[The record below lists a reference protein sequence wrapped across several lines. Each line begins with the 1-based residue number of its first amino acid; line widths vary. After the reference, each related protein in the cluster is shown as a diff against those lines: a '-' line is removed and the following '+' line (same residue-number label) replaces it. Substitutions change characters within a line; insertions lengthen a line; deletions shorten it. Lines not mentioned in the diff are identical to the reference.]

1 MPTYRM
7 KRIILWLC
15 IAGFVGTV
23 HAQTNPANIK
33 VDNLS
38 DAQIEQYVKQAALMG
53 YDESQL
59 DGFARA
65 QGVSAI
71 EVQKLKERLA
81 TIKRKKQQPD
91 QLKGRT
97 NSTANNR
104 NNGRQVEGYSN
115 TDSLQR
121 KQLNKRDSVENE
133 EGKLKI
139 FGSDLFKNN
148 AITFEPN
155 LRMATP
161 SSYIIGPDDE
171 ILLDITGD
179 NEASYQ
185 LPVSPDGTIKVEYVG
200 QINVAG
206 LSVAAAKSKIEQR
219 LSGTYP
225 ALRSGRTQVSVN
237 IGNIRTI
244 RVTLTGAV
252 TKPGTYSLPSLAT
265 VFNALY
271 ASGGPNK
278 NGTYRN
284 IQVIRGNR
292 VVSTIDVYDFL
303 ANGIQQGNI
312 RLQDQDIIHIPV
324 YGARVQFEG
333 EVKRPAIF
341 ETVAGESLSDILR
354 YAGDF
359 TENAYSA
366 KIKVLQTT
374 GRERSVQ
381 DIYAD
386 QFANYT
392 PKGGDQYIVEPILE
406 RFSNRVSVLG
416 AVFRPGIFGLEPG
429 MTLKQVLE
437 MADGVREDAFLER
450 GMINRLKADNT
461 AELINFNV
469 RDILAGTAAD
479 IPLKREDKIEI
490 ASIFDLRDEYK
501 FTVQGEVRFPGDF
514 PFASNATLG
523 DVIQK
528 AGGLTEAAKN
538 ARVEIARRIQNLD
551 VTDHRSSKTIL
562 VDIKDGMLTDPN
574 MTLQPY
580 DVISIL
586 GDAGFRTQRQVKIE
600 GEVLYPGFYTIARE
614 DERISDIIKRAGGLT
629 PYAYTEGASLKRTGM
644 SKLKEQ
650 EKKEKE
656 RLKKELEKDRFD
668 EDGNQKDSSL
678 DKDAEK
684 DADKDNDGSKAKS
697 AALAKVSQQG
707 MSASDIEP
715 SDLVGIE
722 LNKILEK
729 PYEKGDLLVLDGDI
743 INVPKELE
751 TVKVVGEVLN
761 PNNVVYVKGKN
772 LKYYINQAGGFT
784 DNALKKRVFVQYA
797 NGAVKGKDGGYPD
810 VKPGAEIV
818 VPKRAPREKL
828 SSQAWIGI
836 GTGIA
841 STLAIIISLFK

>member
-1 MPTYRM
+1 M

-15 IAGFVGTV
+15 IAGYVGTV

-65 QGVSAI
+65 QGVSAV

-81 TIKRKKQQPD
+81 KIKRKKQQPD
-91 QLKGRT
+91 PLQGSSNKAG
-97 NSTANNR
+97 NSR
-104 NNGRQVEGYSN
+104 SNGRQVGGASN
-115 TDSLQR
+115 TDSLQT
-121 KQLNKRDSVENE
+121 KQLNQRDSVDSE

-206 LSVAAAKSKIEQR
+206 LSIAAAKSKIEQR
-219 LSGTYP
+219 LGATYP
-225 ALRSGRTQVSVN
+225 AIRSGRTQVNVT

-244 RVTLTGAV
+244 RVTLTGAA

-271 ASGGPNK
+271 AAGGPNK
-278 NGTYRN
+278 NGTYRK

-341 ETVAGESLSDILR
+341 ETVPGESLSDILR

-366 KIKVLQTT
+366 KVKVLQTT

-392 PKGGDQYIVEPILE
+392 PKSGDQYIVEPILE
-406 RFSNRVSVLG
+406 RFANRISVLG

-450 GMINRLKADNT
+450 GIINRLRSDNT
-461 AELINFNV
+461 SELINFNV
-469 RDILAGTAAD
+469 REVLAGTTPD

-523 DVIQK
+523 DIIQK
-528 AGGLTEAAKN
+528 AGGFTEAAKN

-562 VDIKDGMLTDPN
+562 VDIKDGVLTDP
-574 MTLQPY
+574 TLTLEPY

-600 GEVLYPGFYTIARE
+600 GEVLYPGFYTISRE

-644 SKLKEQ
+644 SKLKAE

-656 RLKKELEKDRFD
+656 RLKKELEKDRLD
-668 EDGNQKDSSL
+668 EEGNQKDSSS
-678 DKDAEK
+678 DQDAEK
-684 DADKDNDGSKAKS
+684 NNDGSKAKS

-751 TVKVVGEVLN
+751 TVKVAGEVLN

-797 NGAVKGKDGGYPD
+797 NGAVKGKDGGYPE

-818 VPKRAPREKL
+818 VPKRAPRERMSAQGWVGL
-828 SSQAWIGI
+828 

-841 STLAIIISLFK
+841 SLAAIIVSLLR

>member
-1 MPTYRM
+1 M

-65 QGVSAI
+65 QGVSAV

-81 TIKRKKQQPD
+81 KIKRKKQQPD
-91 QLKGRT
+91 QLQGSSNKSG
-97 NSTANNR
+97 NSR
-104 NNGRQVEGYSN
+104 SNGRQVGGASN
-115 TDSLQR
+115 TDSLQT
-121 KQLNKRDSVENE
+121 KQLNQRDSVDSE

-161 SSYIIGPDDE
+161 SSYIVGPDDE

-206 LSVAAAKSKIEQR
+206 LSIAAARSKIEQR
-219 LSGTYP
+219 LGATYP
-225 ALRSGRTQVSVN
+225 AIRSGRTQVNVT

-244 RVTLTGAV
+244 RVTLTGAA

-271 ASGGPNK
+271 AAGGPNK
-278 NGTYRN
+278 NGTYRK

-341 ETVAGESLSDILR
+341 ETVPGESLSDILR

-366 KIKVLQTT
+366 KVKVLQTT

-392 PKGGDQYIVEPILE
+392 PKSGDQYIVEPILE
-406 RFSNRVSVLG
+406 RFANRISVLG

-450 GMINRLKADNT
+450 GIINRLRSDNT
-461 AELINFNV
+461 SELINFNV
-469 RDILAGTAAD
+469 REVLAGTTPD

-523 DVIQK
+523 DIIQK
-528 AGGLTEAAKN
+528 AGGFTEAAKN

-551 VTDHRSSKTIL
+551 VTDYRSSKTIL
-562 VDIKDGMLTDPN
+562 VDIKDGVLTDPAL
-574 MTLQPY
+574 TLEPY

-600 GEVLYPGFYTIARE
+600 GEVLYPGFYTISRE

-644 SKLKEQ
+644 SKLKAE

-656 RLKKELEKDRFD
+656 RLKKELEKDRLD
-668 EDGNQKDSSL
+668 EEGNQKDSSS
-678 DKDAEK
+678 DQDAEK
-684 DADKDNDGSKAKS
+684 NNDGSKAKS

-707 MSASDIEP
+707 MSASEIEP

-751 TVKVVGEVLN
+751 TVKVAGEVLN

-797 NGAVKGKDGGYPD
+797 NGAVKGKDGGYPE

-818 VPKRAPREKL
+818 VPKRAPRERMSAQGWVGL
-828 SSQAWIGI
+828 

-841 STLAIIISLFK
+841 SLAAIIVSLLR

>member
-1 MPTYRM
+1 M

-15 IAGFVGTV
+15 IAGFAVTV

-53 YDESQL
+53 YDENQL
-59 DGFARA
+59 DAFGRA
-65 QGVSAI
+65 QGVSAV

-81 TIKRKKQQPD
+81 KIKRKKQQPD
-91 QLKGRT
+91 QFQGSS
-97 NSTANNR
+97 NQSR
-104 NNGRQVEGYSN
+104 NIKSNGRQVDGYSN
-115 TDSLQR
+115 LDSLQI
-121 KQLNKRDSVENE
+121 KQKNMRDSMESE

-206 LSVAAAKSKIEQR
+206 LSIAAAKSKIEQR

-225 ALRSGRTQVSVN
+225 AIRSGRTQVNVT

-244 RVTLTGAV
+244 RVTLTGAA

-271 ASGGPNK
+271 AAGGPNK
-278 NGTYRN
+278 NGTYRK

-292 VVSTIDVYDFL
+292 VISTIDVYDFL

-341 ETVAGESLSDILR
+341 ETVPGESLSDILR

-366 KIKVLQTT
+366 KVKVLQTT

-392 PKGGDQYIVEPILE
+392 PKSGDQYIVEPILD
-406 RFSNRVSVLG
+406 RFANRISVLG

-437 MADGVREDAFLER
+437 IADGVREDAFLER
-450 GMINRLKADNT
+450 GIINRLKADNT
-461 AELINFNV
+461 SELINFNV
-469 RDILAGTAAD
+469 RDVLAGTAAD

-490 ASIFDLRDEYK
+490 SSIFDLRDEYK

-523 DVIQK
+523 DLIQK
-528 AGGLTEAAKN
+528 AGGLTEGAKN
-538 ARVEIARRIQNLD
+538 ARVEIARRIKNLD
-551 VTDHRSSKTIL
+551 VTDHRSSNTIL
-562 VDIKDGMLTDPN
+562 VDIKEGLLTDPN

-580 DVISIL
+580 DVISVL
-586 GDAGFRTQRQVKIE
+586 GDAGFRTQRQVKVE
-600 GEVLYPGFYTIARE
+600 GEVLYPGYYTISRE

-629 PYAYTEGASLKRTGM
+629 TYAYTEGASLKRTGM
-644 SKLKEQ
+644 SKLKAAEKNEQ
-650 EKKEKE
+650 E
-656 RLKKELEKDRFD
+656 RLKKELEKDRLD
-668 EDGNQKDSSL
+668 EEGNQKDTSV
-678 DKDAEK
+678 DQGNER
-684 DADKDNDGSKAKS
+684 NYDGTQAKS

-707 MSASDIEP
+707 TSASDIEP

-751 TVKVVGEVLN
+751 TVKVMGEVLN

-772 LKYYINQAGGFT
+772 LKYYVNQAGGFT

-797 NGAVKGKDGGYPD
+797 NGAVKGKDGGYPE
-810 VKPGAEIV
+810 VKPGAEII

-828 SSQAWIGI
+828 SSQAWVGI

-841 STLAIIISLFK
+841 STLAIIVSLFRK

>member
-1 MPTYRM
+1 M

-65 QGVSAI
+65 QGVSAV

-81 TIKRKKQQPD
+81 KIKRKKQQPD
-91 QLKGRT
+91 QLQGSSNKSG
-97 NSTANNR
+97 NSR
-104 NNGRQVEGYSN
+104 SNGRQVGGASN
-115 TDSLQR
+115 TDSLR
-121 KQLNKRDSVENE
+121 TKQLNQRDSVDSE

-161 SSYIIGPDDE
+161 SSYIVGPDDE

-206 LSVAAAKSKIEQR
+206 LSIAAAKSKIEQR
-219 LSGTYP
+219 LGATYP
-225 ALRSGRTQVSVN
+225 AIRSGRTQVNVT

-244 RVTLTGAV
+244 RVTLTGAA

-271 ASGGPNK
+271 AAGGPNK
-278 NGTYRN
+278 NGTYRK

-341 ETVAGESLSDILR
+341 ETVPGESLSDILR

-366 KIKVLQTT
+366 KVKVLQTT

-392 PKGGDQYIVEPILE
+392 PKSGDQYIVEPILE
-406 RFSNRVSVLG
+406 RFANRISVLG

-450 GMINRLKADNT
+450 GIINRLRSDNT
-461 AELINFNV
+461 SELINFNV
-469 RDILAGTAAD
+469 REVLAGTTPD

-523 DVIQK
+523 DIIQK
-528 AGGLTEAAKN
+528 AGGFTEAAKN

-551 VTDHRSSKTIL
+551 VTDYRSSKTIL
-562 VDIKDGMLTDPN
+562 VDIKDGVLTDPAL
-574 MTLQPY
+574 TLEPY

-600 GEVLYPGFYTIARE
+600 GEVLYPGFYTISRE

-644 SKLKEQ
+644 SKLKAE

-656 RLKKELEKDRFD
+656 RLKKELEKDRLD
-668 EDGNQKDSSL
+668 EEGNQKDSSS
-678 DKDAEK
+678 DQDAEK
-684 DADKDNDGSKAKS
+684 NNDGSKAKS

-707 MSASDIEP
+707 MSASEIEP

-751 TVKVVGEVLN
+751 TVKVAGEVLN

-797 NGAVKGKDGGYPD
+797 NGAVKGKDGGYPE

-818 VPKRAPREKL
+818 VPKRAPRERMSAQGWVGL
-828 SSQAWIGI
+828 

-841 STLAIIISLFK
+841 SLAAIIVSLLR

>member
-1 MPTYRM
+1 M

-15 IAGFVGTV
+15 IAGFVSTV

-38 DAQIEQYVKQAALMG
+38 DAQIEQYIKQAALMG

-65 QGVSAI
+65 QGVSAV

-81 TIKRKKQQPD
+81 NIKRKKQQPNPS
-91 QLKGRT
+91 QGSS
-97 NSTANNR
+97 NQSR
-104 NNGRQVEGYSN
+104 NTRSNGRQVDGYSN
-115 TDSLQR
+115 ADSLQN
-121 KQLNKRDSVENE
+121 KQTNRRDSTDNE

-206 LSVAAAKSKIEQR
+206 LSIAAAKSKIEQR

-225 ALRSGRTQVSVN
+225 AIRSGRTQVSVN

-244 RVTLTGAV
+244 RVTLTGAA

-271 ASGGPNK
+271 AAGGPNK
-278 NGTYRN
+278 NGTYRK

-292 VVSTIDVYDFL
+292 VISTIDVYDFL

-341 ETVAGESLSDILR
+341 ETVPGESLSDILR

-366 KIKVLQTT
+366 KVKVLQTT

-392 PKGGDQYIVEPILE
+392 PKSGDQYIVEPILD
-406 RFSNRVSVLG
+406 RFANRISVLG

-429 MTLKQVLE
+429 MTLRQVLE

-450 GMINRLKADNT
+450 GIINRLKADNT
-461 AELINFNV
+461 SELINFNV
-469 RDILAGTAAD
+469 RDVLAGTAAD

-490 ASIFDLRDEYK
+490 SSIFDLRDEYK

-523 DVIQK
+523 DLIQK
-528 AGGLTEAAKN
+528 AGGLTEGAKN
-538 ARVEIARRIQNLD
+538 ARVEIARRIKNLD

-562 VDIKDGMLTDPN
+562 VDIKEGVLTDPN

-600 GEVLYPGFYTIARE
+600 GEVLYPGFYTISRE
-614 DERISDIIKRAGGLT
+614 DERISDIIQRAGGLT

-644 SKLKEQ
+644 SKLQAAEKKEQ
-650 EKKEKE
+650 E
-656 RLKKELEKDRFD
+656 RLKRELEKDRLD
-668 EDGNQKDSSL
+668 EEGNQKDTSL
-678 DKDAEK
+678 DQDTER
-684 DADKDNDGSKAKS
+684 NYDGTKAKS

-707 MSASDIEP
+707 TSESDIEP

-772 LKYYINQAGGFT
+772 LKYYVNQAGGFT

-797 NGAVKGKDGGYPD
+797 NGAVKGKAGGYPE

-818 VPKRAPREKL
+818 VPKRAPRERL

>member
-1 MPTYRM
+1 M

-15 IAGFVGTV
+15 LAGFVGTV
-23 HAQTNPANIK
+23 GAQTNPANIK

-65 QGVSAI
+65 QGVSAV

-81 TIKRKKQQPD
+81 KIKRKKQEPN
-91 QLKGRT
+91 QLQGSSNKSR
-97 NSTANNR
+97 NSR
-104 NNGRQVEGYSN
+104 LNGRQVDGYSN
-115 TDSLQR
+115 ADSLQN
-121 KQLNKRDSVENE
+121 KQRDTRDSIDNE

-139 FGSDLFKNN
+139 FGSDLFRNN

-206 LSVAAAKSKIEQR
+206 LSIAAAKSKIEQR

-278 NGTYRN
+278 NGTYRK

-406 RFSNRVSVLG
+406 RFANRISVLG

-450 GMINRLKADNT
+450 GIINRLKADNT
-461 AELINFNV
+461 SELISFNV

-479 IPLKREDKIEI
+479 IPLRREDKIEI
-490 ASIFDLRDEYK
+490 SSIFDLRDEYK

-523 DVIQK
+523 DIIQK
-528 AGGLTEAAKN
+528 AGGLTEGAKN
-538 ARVEIARRIQNLD
+538 ARVEIARRIKNLD
-551 VTDHRSSKTIL
+551 VTDHRSSQTVL
-562 VDIKDGMLTDPN
+562 VDIKDGVLMDPN
-574 MTLQPY
+574 MILQPY

-600 GEVLYPGFYTIARE
+600 GEVLYPGYYTISRE

-629 PYAYTEGASLKRTGM
+629 TYAYTEGASLKRTGM
-644 SKLKEQ
+644 SKLKAE

-656 RLKKELEKDRFD
+656 RLKRELEKD
-668 EDGNQKDSSL
+668 SL
-678 DKDAEK
+678 DIEEK
-684 DADKDNDGSKAKS
+684 DGKTAKYKDTEEENVDNSKAKS

-707 MSASDIEP
+707 TSASDIEP

-772 LKYYINQAGGFT
+772 LKYYVNQAGGFT

-797 NGAVKGKDGGYPD
+797 NGAVKGKDGGYPE

>member
-1 MPTYRM
+1 
-7 KRIILWLC
+7 
-15 IAGFVGTV
+15 
-23 HAQTNPANIK
+23 
-33 VDNLS
+33 
-38 DAQIEQYVKQAALMG
+38 
-53 YDESQL
+53 
-59 DGFARA
+59 
-65 QGVSAI
+65 
-71 EVQKLKERLA
+71 
-81 TIKRKKQQPD
+81 
-91 QLKGRT
+91 
-97 NSTANNR
+97 
-104 NNGRQVEGYSN
+104 
-115 TDSLQR
+115 
-121 KQLNKRDSVENE
+121 
-133 EGKLKI
+133 
-139 FGSDLFKNN
+139 
-148 AITFEPN
+148 
-155 LRMATP
+155 MATP

-179 NEASYQ
+179 NEASYK

-206 LSVAAAKSKIEQR
+206 LSIAAAKSKIEQR

-225 ALRSGRTQVSVN
+225 AIRSGRTQVSVN

-244 RVTLTGAV
+244 RVTLTGAA

-271 ASGGPNK
+271 AAGGPNK
-278 NGTYRN
+278 NGTYRK

-292 VVSTIDVYDFL
+292 VISTIDVYDFL

-333 EVKRPAIF
+333 DVKRPAIF
-341 ETVAGESLSDILR
+341 ETVPGESLSDILR

-366 KIKVLQTT
+366 KVKVLQTT

-392 PKGGDQYIVEPILE
+392 PKSGDQYIVEPILD
-406 RFSNRVSVLG
+406 RFANRISVLG

-450 GMINRLKADNT
+450 GIINRLKADNT
-461 AELINFNV
+461 SELINFNV
-469 RDILAGTAAD
+469 RDVLAGTAAD

-490 ASIFDLRDEYK
+490 SSIFDLRDEYK

-523 DVIQK
+523 DLIQK
-528 AGGLTEAAKN
+528 AGGLTDAAKN
-538 ARVEIARRIQNLD
+538 ARVEIARRIKNLD
-551 VTDHRSSKTIL
+551 VTDHRSSNTIL
-562 VDIKDGMLTDPN
+562 VDIKEGVLADPN

-600 GEVLYPGFYTIARE
+600 GEVLYPGFYTISRE
-614 DERISDIIKRAGGLT
+614 DERISDIIQRAGGLT

-644 SKLKEQ
+644 SKLKAE
-650 EKKEKE
+650 EKKEQE
-656 RLKKELEKDRFD
+656 RLKKELEKDRLD
-668 EDGNQKDSSL
+668 EEGNQKDTSL
-678 DKDAEK
+678 DQGVGRDY
-684 DADKDNDGSKAKS
+684 DGTQAKS
-697 AALAKVSQQG
+697 SALAKVSQQG
-707 MSASDIEP
+707 TSASDIEP

-761 PNNVVYVKGKN
+761 PNNVVYVKGKS
-772 LKYYINQAGGFT
+772 LKYYVNQAGGFT

-797 NGAVKGKDGGYPD
+797 NGAVKGKDGGYPE
-810 VKPGAEIV
+810 VKPGAEII
-818 VPKRAPREKL
+818 VPKRAPRERMSAQGWVGL
-828 SSQAWIGI
+828 

-841 STLAIIISLFK
+841 SLAAIIVSLLR

>member
-15 IAGFVGTV
+15 IAGFVSTV
-23 HAQTNPANIK
+23 QAQTNPANIK

-38 DAQIEQYVKQAALMG
+38 DAQIEQYMKQAALMG

-65 QGVSAI
+65 QGVSAV

-81 TIKRKKQQPD
+81 KIKRKKQQPE
-91 QLKGRT
+91 QSKERVINPG
-97 NSTANNR
+97 NNR
-104 NNGRQVEGYSN
+104 NNGRQVDGYSN

-121 KQLNKRDSVENE
+121 KQLNKRDSIENE
-133 EGKLKI
+133 DGKLKI
-139 FGSDLFKNN
+139 FGSDLFRNN

-179 NEASYQ
+179 NEASYK

-206 LSVAAAKSKIEQR
+206 LSIAAAKSKIEQR

-278 NGTYRN
+278 NGTYRK

-406 RFSNRVSVLG
+406 RFANRVSVLG

-450 GMINRLKADNT
+450 GMINRLKPDNT
-461 AELINFNV
+461 SELINFNV

-490 ASIFDLRDEYK
+490 SSIFDLRDEYK

-523 DVIQK
+523 DIIQK
-528 AGGLTEAAKN
+528 AGGFTEAAKN

-562 VDIKDGMLTDPN
+562 VDIKDGVLTDPN

-656 RLKKELEKDRFD
+656 RLKKELEKDNAD
-668 EDGNQKDSSL
+668 ENGNAKDSSL
-678 DKDAEK
+678 DKDSEQN
-684 DADKDNDGSKAKS
+684 NDGSKAKS
-697 AALAKVSQQG
+697 SALAKVSQQG

-761 PNNVVYVKGKN
+761 PNNVVYVKGKS
-772 LKYYINQAGGFT
+772 LKYYVNQAGGFT

-797 NGAVKGKDGGYPD
+797 NGAVKGKDGGYPE

-818 VPKRAPREKL
+818 VPKRAPRERMSAQGWVGL
-828 SSQAWIGI
+828 

-841 STLAIIISLFK
+841 SLAAIIVSLLR

>member
-65 QGVSAI
+65 QGVSAV

-81 TIKRKKQQPD
+81 TIKRKKQQPE
-91 QLKGRT
+91 QSKGRGS
-97 NSTANNR
+97 NAVNNR

-115 TDSLQR
+115 VDSLQH
-121 KQLNKRDSVENE
+121 KQLNKRDSIENE

-139 FGSDLFKNN
+139 FGSDLFRNN

-171 ILLDITGD
+171 ILIDITGD
-179 NEASYQ
+179 NEASYR

-206 LSVAAAKSKIEQR
+206 LSIAAAKSKIEQR

-278 NGTYRN
+278 NGTYRK

-366 KIKVLQTT
+366 KVKVLQTT

-406 RFSNRVSVLG
+406 RFANRVSVLG

-461 AELINFNV
+461 SELINFNV
-469 RDILAGTAAD
+469 RDVLAGTTAD

-523 DVIQK
+523 DIIQK

-644 SKLKEQ
+644 SKLKAE

-656 RLKKELEKDRFD
+656 RLKKELVKDNFD
-668 EDGNQKDSSL
+668 ENGNSKDTSL
-678 DKDAEK
+678 DKE
-684 DADKDNDGSKAKS
+684 ADKDNGSKAKS
-697 AALAKVSQQG
+697 AALAKVSQTG

-761 PNNVVYVKGKN
+761 PNNVVYIKGKS
-772 LKYYINQAGGFT
+772 LKYYVNQAGGFT

-797 NGAVKGKDGGYPD
+797 NGAVRGKDGGYPE
-810 VKPGAEIV
+810 VKPGAEII

-836 GTGIA
+836 GTGVA

>member
-1 MPTYRM
+1 M

-15 IAGFVGTV
+15 IAGFVGTL

-65 QGVSAI
+65 QGVSAV

-81 TIKRKKQQPD
+81 NIKRKKQQPNPS
-91 QLKGRT
+91 QGSSSQSRNT
-97 NSTANNR
+97 RST
-104 NNGRQVEGYSN
+104 GRQVDGYSN
-115 TDSLQR
+115 ADSLQN
-121 KQLNKRDSVENE
+121 KQTNRRDSMENE

-185 LPVSPDGTIKVEYVG
+185 LPVTPDGTIKVEYVG

-206 LSVAAAKSKIEQR
+206 LSIAAAKNKIEQR

-225 ALRSGRTQVSVN
+225 AIRSGRTQVSVN

-244 RVTLTGAV
+244 RVTLTGAA

-271 ASGGPNK
+271 AAGGPNK
-278 NGTYRN
+278 NGTYRK

-292 VVSTIDVYDFL
+292 VISTIDVYDFL

-324 YGARVQFEG
+324 YDARVQFEG

-341 ETVAGESLSDILR
+341 ETVPGESLSDILR

-366 KIKVLQTT
+366 KVKVLQTT

-392 PKGGDQYIVEPILE
+392 PKSGDQYIVEPILD
-406 RFSNRVSVLG
+406 RFANRISVLG

-450 GMINRLKADNT
+450 GIINRLKADNT
-461 AELINFNV
+461 SELINFNV
-469 RDILAGTAAD
+469 RDVLAGTAAD

-490 ASIFDLRDEYK
+490 SSIFDLRDEYK

-523 DVIQK
+523 DLIQK
-528 AGGLTEAAKN
+528 AGGLTEGAKN
-538 ARVEIARRIQNLD
+538 ARIEIARRIKNLD
-551 VTDHRSSKTIL
+551 VTDHRSSQTVL
-562 VDIKDGMLTDPN
+562 VDIKDGVLTDPN

-580 DVISIL
+580 DVISVL

-600 GEVLYPGFYTIARE
+600 GEVLYPGYYTIMRE

-629 PYAYTEGASLKRTGM
+629 TYAYTEGASLKRTGM
-644 SKLKEQ
+644 SKLNAA

-656 RLKKELEKDRFD
+656 RLKKELERD
-668 EDGNQKDSSL
+668 SL
-678 DKDAEK
+678 DAEE
-684 DADKDNDGSKAKS
+684 NDGKTKKYTAVEEENGDNSKAKS
-697 AALAKVSQQG
+697 SALAKVSQQ
-707 MSASDIEP
+707 STSDSDIEP

-761 PNNVVYVKGKN
+761 PNNVVYVKGKS
-772 LKYYINQAGGFT
+772 LKYYVNQAGGFT

-797 NGAVKGKDGGYPD
+797 NGAVKGKDGGYPE
-810 VKPGAEIV
+810 VKPGAEII
-818 VPKRAPREKL
+818 VPKRAPRERL

>member
-1 MPTYRM
+1 M

-15 IAGFVGTV
+15 LAGFVGTV
-23 HAQTNPANIK
+23 GAQTNPANIK

-65 QGVSAI
+65 QGVSAV

-81 TIKRKKQQPD
+81 KIKRKKQEPN
-91 QLKGRT
+91 QLQGSSNKSR
-97 NSTANNR
+97 NSR
-104 NNGRQVEGYSN
+104 LNGRQVDGYSN
-115 TDSLQR
+115 ADSLQN
-121 KQLNKRDSVENE
+121 KQRDTRDSIDNE

-139 FGSDLFKNN
+139 FGSDLFRNN

-206 LSVAAAKSKIEQR
+206 LSIAAAKSKIEQR

-278 NGTYRN
+278 NGTYRK

-406 RFSNRVSVLG
+406 RFANRISVLG

-450 GMINRLKADNT
+450 GIINRLKADNT
-461 AELINFNV
+461 SELISFNV
-469 RDILAGTAAD
+469 RDILASTAAD
-479 IPLKREDKIEI
+479 IPLRREDKIEI
-490 ASIFDLRDEYK
+490 SSIFDLRDEYK

-523 DVIQK
+523 DIIQK
-528 AGGLTEAAKN
+528 AGGLTEGAKN
-538 ARVEIARRIQNLD
+538 ARVEIARRIKNLD
-551 VTDHRSSKTIL
+551 VTDHRSSQTVL
-562 VDIKDGMLTDPN
+562 VDIKDGVLMDPN
-574 MTLQPY
+574 MILQPY

-600 GEVLYPGFYTIARE
+600 GEVLYPGYYTISRE

-629 PYAYTEGASLKRTGM
+629 TYAYTEGASLKRTGM
-644 SKLKEQ
+644 SKLKAE

-656 RLKKELEKDRFD
+656 RLKRELEKD
-668 EDGNQKDSSL
+668 SL
-678 DKDAEK
+678 DIEEKDGKTAKYKDAEEENV
-684 DADKDNDGSKAKS
+684 DNSKAKS

-707 MSASDIEP
+707 TSASDIEP

-772 LKYYINQAGGFT
+772 LKYYVNQAGGFT

-797 NGAVKGKDGGYPD
+797 NGAVKGKDGGYPE

>member
-1 MPTYRM
+1 
-7 KRIILWLC
+7 
-15 IAGFVGTV
+15 
-23 HAQTNPANIK
+23 
-33 VDNLS
+33 
-38 DAQIEQYVKQAALMG
+38 
-53 YDESQL
+53 
-59 DGFARA
+59 
-65 QGVSAI
+65 
-71 EVQKLKERLA
+71 
-81 TIKRKKQQPD
+81 
-91 QLKGRT
+91 
-97 NSTANNR
+97 
-104 NNGRQVEGYSN
+104 
-115 TDSLQR
+115 
-121 KQLNKRDSVENE
+121 
-133 EGKLKI
+133 
-139 FGSDLFKNN
+139 
-148 AITFEPN
+148 
-155 LRMATP
+155 
-161 SSYIIGPDDE
+161 
-171 ILLDITGD
+171 
-179 NEASYQ
+179 
-185 LPVSPDGTIKVEYVG
+185 VEYVG
-200 QINVAG
+200 QINIAG
-206 LSVAAAKSKIEQR
+206 LSIAAAKSKIEQR
-219 LSGTYP
+219 LGGTYP
-225 ALRSGRTQVSVN
+225 ALRSGRTQVSVT

-278 NGTYRN
+278 NGTFRK

-341 ETVAGESLSDILR
+341 ETVSGESLSDILR

-386 QFANYT
+386 QFANYM
-392 PKGGDQYIVEPILE
+392 PKSGDQYIVEPILE
-406 RFSNRVSVLG
+406 RFANRISVLG

-429 MTLKQVLE
+429 MTLKQVLD

-450 GMINRLKADNT
+450 GIINRLKADNT
-461 AELINFNV
+461 SELINFNV

-523 DVIQK
+523 DIIQR

-562 VDIKDGMLTDPN
+562 VDIKDGVLNDPN
-574 MTLQPY
+574 MTLEPY

-600 GEVLYPGFYTIARE
+600 GEVLYPGFYTISRE

-629 PYAYTEGASLKRTGM
+629 PYAYTDGASLKRTGM
-644 SKLKEQ
+644 SKLKAE
-650 EKKEKE
+650 EKKEKD
-656 RLKKELEKDRFD
+656 RLKRELEKD
-668 EDGNQKDSSL
+668 SL
-678 DKDAEK
+678 EVEEK
-684 DADKDNDGSKAKS
+684 DGKTVKYKDVEDEKGDNSKAKS
-697 AALAKVSQQG
+697 SALAKVSQQG
-707 MSASDIEP
+707 ASASDIEP

-772 LKYYINQAGGFT
+772 LKYYVNQAGGFT

-818 VPKRAPREKL
+818 VPKRAPRERMTAQGWVGL
-828 SSQAWIGI
+828 
-836 GTGIA
+836 GTGVA
-841 STLAIIISLFK
+841 SLAAIIVSLLRK

>member
-1 MPTYRM
+1 M

-65 QGVSAI
+65 QGVSAV

-81 TIKRKKQQPD
+81 NIKRKKQQPNPS
-91 QLKGRT
+91 QGSSGQSRNT
-97 NSTANNR
+97 RST
-104 NNGRQVEGYSN
+104 GRQVDGYSN
-115 TDSLQR
+115 ADSLQN
-121 KQLNKRDSVENE
+121 KQTNRRDSMENE

-206 LSVAAAKSKIEQR
+206 LSIAAAKSKIEQR

-225 ALRSGRTQVSVN
+225 AIRSGRTQVSVN

-244 RVTLTGAV
+244 RVTLTGAA

-271 ASGGPNK
+271 AAGGPNK
-278 NGTYRN
+278 NGTYRK

-292 VVSTIDVYDFL
+292 VISTIDVYDFL

-341 ETVAGESLSDILR
+341 ETVPGESLSDILR

-366 KIKVLQTT
+366 KVKVLQTT

-392 PKGGDQYIVEPILE
+392 PKSGDQYIVEPILD
-406 RFSNRVSVLG
+406 RFANRISVLG

-450 GMINRLKADNT
+450 GIINRLKADNT
-461 AELINFNV
+461 SELINFNV
-469 RDILAGTAAD
+469 RDVLAGTAAD

-490 ASIFDLRDEYK
+490 SSIFDLRDEYK

-523 DVIQK
+523 DLIQK
-528 AGGLTEAAKN
+528 AGGLTEGAKN
-538 ARVEIARRIQNLD
+538 ARIEIARRIKNLD
-551 VTDHRSSKTIL
+551 VTDHRSSQTVL
-562 VDIKDGMLTDPN
+562 VDIKDGVLTDPN

-580 DVISIL
+580 DVISVL

-600 GEVLYPGFYTIARE
+600 GEVLYPGYYTIMRE

-629 PYAYTEGASLKRTGM
+629 TYAYTEGASLKRTGM
-644 SKLKEQ
+644 SKLNAA

-656 RLKKELEKDRFD
+656 RLKKELERD
-668 EDGNQKDSSL
+668 SL
-678 DKDAEK
+678 DAEE
-684 DADKDNDGSKAKS
+684 NDGKTKKYTAVEEENGDNSKAKS
-697 AALAKVSQQG
+697 SALAKVSQQ
-707 MSASDIEP
+707 STSDSDIEP

-761 PNNVVYVKGKN
+761 PNNVVYVKGKS
-772 LKYYINQAGGFT
+772 LKYYVNQAGGFT

-797 NGAVKGKDGGYPD
+797 NGAVKGKSGGYPE

-818 VPKRAPREKL
+818 VPKRAPRERL

>member
-1 MPTYRM
+1 M
-7 KRIILWLC
+7 
-15 IAGFVGTV
+15 GTV
-23 HAQTNPANIK
+23 HAQTNSANIK

-65 QGVSAI
+65 QGVSAV

-81 TIKRKKQQPD
+81 NIKRKKQQPNPS
-91 QLKGRT
+91 QV
-97 NSTANNR
+97 SSSQSR
-104 NNGRQVEGYSN
+104 NTRSNGRQVDGYSN
-115 TDSLQR
+115 ADSLQN
-121 KQLNKRDSVENE
+121 KQTNRRDSMENE

-206 LSVAAAKSKIEQR
+206 LSIAAAKSKIEQR

-225 ALRSGRTQVSVN
+225 AIRSGRTQVNVT

-244 RVTLTGAV
+244 RVTLTGAA

-271 ASGGPNK
+271 AAGGPNK
-278 NGTYRN
+278 NGTYRK

-292 VVSTIDVYDFL
+292 VISTIDVYDFL

-341 ETVAGESLSDILR
+341 ETVPGESLSDILR

-366 KIKVLQTT
+366 KVKVLQTT

-392 PKGGDQYIVEPILE
+392 PKSGDQYIVEPILD
-406 RFSNRVSVLG
+406 RFANRISVLG
-416 AVFRPGIFGLEPG
+416 AVFRPGIFGLAPG

-450 GMINRLKADNT
+450 GIINRLKADNT
-461 AELINFNV
+461 SELINFNV
-469 RDILAGTAAD
+469 RDVLAGTAAD

-490 ASIFDLRDEYK
+490 SSIFDLRDEYK

-523 DVIQK
+523 DLIQK
-528 AGGLTEAAKN
+528 AGGLTEGAKN
-538 ARVEIARRIQNLD
+538 ARIEIARRIKNLD
-551 VTDHRSSKTIL
+551 VTDHRSSQTVL
-562 VDIKDGMLTDPN
+562 VDIKEGVLTDPN

-580 DVISIL
+580 DVISVL

-600 GEVLYPGFYTIARE
+600 GEVLYPGYYTIMRE

-629 PYAYTEGASLKRTGM
+629 TYAYTEGASLKRTGM
-644 SKLKEQ
+644 SKLKAA
-650 EKKEKE
+650 EKKEQE
-656 RLKKELEKDRFD
+656 RLKKELEKDRLD
-668 EDGNQKDSSL
+668 EEGNPKDTSL
-678 DKDAEK
+678 DQDTER
-684 DADKDNDGSKAKS
+684 NYDGTKAKS
-697 AALAKVSQQG
+697 ATLAKVSQQG
-707 MSASDIEP
+707 TSDSDIEP

-761 PNNVVYVKGKN
+761 PNNVVYVKGKS

-797 NGAVKGKDGGYPD
+797 NGAVKGKDGGYPE

-818 VPKRAPREKL
+818 VPKRAPRERL

-841 STLAIIISLFK
+841 STLAIIISLFKN

>member
-1 MPTYRM
+1 M

-65 QGVSAI
+65 QGVSAV

-81 TIKRKKQQPD
+81 DIKRKKQQPNTS
-91 QLKGRT
+91 QG
-97 NSTANNR
+97 SSSQSR
-104 NNGRQVEGYSN
+104 NTRSNGRQVDGYSN
-115 TDSLQR
+115 VDSLQNNQTNR
-121 KQLNKRDSVENE
+121 RDSTDNE

-179 NEASYQ
+179 NEASYK

-206 LSVAAAKSKIEQR
+206 LSIAAAKSKIEQR

-225 ALRSGRTQVSVN
+225 AIRSGRTQVSVN

-244 RVTLTGAV
+244 RVTLTGAA

-271 ASGGPNK
+271 AAGGPNK
-278 NGTYRN
+278 NGTYRK

-292 VVSTIDVYDFL
+292 VISTIDVYDFL

-341 ETVAGESLSDILR
+341 ETVPGESLSDILR

-366 KIKVLQTT
+366 KVKVLQTT

-392 PKGGDQYIVEPILE
+392 PKSGDQYIVEPILD
-406 RFSNRVSVLG
+406 RFANRISVLG

-450 GMINRLKADNT
+450 GIINRLKADNT
-461 AELINFNV
+461 SELINFNV
-469 RDILAGTAAD
+469 RDVLAGTAAD

-490 ASIFDLRDEYK
+490 SSIFDLRDEYK

-523 DVIQK
+523 DLIQK
-528 AGGLTEAAKN
+528 AGGLTEGAKN
-538 ARVEIARRIQNLD
+538 ARVEIARRIKNLD
-551 VTDHRSSKTIL
+551 VTDHRSSNTIL
-562 VDIKDGMLTDPN
+562 VDIKEGVLTDPN

-580 DVISIL
+580 DVISVL

-600 GEVLYPGFYTIARE
+600 GEVLYPGYYTISRE

-629 PYAYTEGASLKRTGM
+629 TYAYTEGASLKRTGI
-644 SKLKEQ
+644 SKLQ
-650 EKKEKE
+650 AAEKKEQE
-656 RLKKELEKDRFD
+656 RLKKELEKDRLG
-668 EDGNQKDSSL
+668 EESNQKDTSL
-678 DKDAEK
+678 DQGVGR
-684 DADKDNDGSKAKS
+684 NYDGTQAKS
-697 AALAKVSQQG
+697 SALAKVSQQG
-707 MSASDIEP
+707 TSASDIET

-743 INVPKELE
+743 ISVPKELE

-772 LKYYINQAGGFT
+772 LKYYVNQAGGFT

-797 NGAVKGKDGGYPD
+797 NGAVKGKDGGYPE
-810 VKPGAEIV
+810 VKPGAEII
-818 VPKRAPREKL
+818 VPKRAPRERMSAQGWVGL
-828 SSQAWIGI
+828 

-841 STLAIIISLFK
+841 SLAAIIVSLLR

>member
-1 MPTYRM
+1 M

-23 HAQTNPANIK
+23 QAQTNPANIK

-38 DAQIEQYVKQAALMG
+38 DTQIEQYVKQAALMG

-65 QGVSAI
+65 QGVSAV

-81 TIKRKKQQPD
+81 AIKRKKQQPE
-91 QLKGRT
+91 QLKGRVNNT
-97 NSTANNR
+97 TNNR

-115 TDSLQR
+115 TDSLRRQ
-121 KQLNKRDSVENE
+121 QLNKLDSVENE

-139 FGSDLFKNN
+139 FGSELFKNN

-206 LSVAAAKSKIEQR
+206 LSIAAAKSKIEQR

-278 NGTYRN
+278 NGTYRK

-341 ETVAGESLSDILR
+341 ETVPGESLSDILR

-366 KIKVLQTT
+366 KVKVLQTT

-386 QFANYT
+386 QFANYI
-392 PKGGDQYIVEPILE
+392 PKGGDQYIVDPILE
-406 RFSNRVSVLG
+406 RFANRISVLG

-461 AELINFNV
+461 SELINFNV
-469 RDILAGTAAD
+469 REILNGTAED

-514 PFASNATLG
+514 PFASNATLE
-523 DVIQK
+523 DLIQK

-562 VDIKDGMLTDPN
+562 VDIKDGVLTDPN
-574 MTLQPY
+574 ITLQPY

-644 SKLKEQ
+644 SKLKAE

-656 RLKKELEKDRFD
+656 RLKKELEKDSLD
-668 EDGNQKDSSL
+668 EEGNQKDSSQ
-678 DKDAEK
+678 DKYADK
-684 DADKDNDGSKAKS
+684 DADKNNDGSRAKT

-707 MSASDIEP
+707 MSASEIEP

-761 PNNVVYVKGKN
+761 PNNVVYVKGKS
-772 LKYYINQAGGFT
+772 LKYYVNQAGGFT

-797 NGAVKGKDGGYPD
+797 NGAVKGKDGGYPE

>member
-1 MPTYRM
+1 M

-65 QGVSAI
+65 QGVSAV

-81 TIKRKKQQPD
+81 NIKRKKQQPNPS
-91 QLKGRT
+91 QV
-97 NSTANNR
+97 SSSQSR
-104 NNGRQVEGYSN
+104 NTRSNGRQVDGYSN
-115 TDSLQR
+115 ADSLQN
-121 KQLNKRDSVENE
+121 KQTNRRDSMENE

-206 LSVAAAKSKIEQR
+206 LSIAAAKSKIEQR

-225 ALRSGRTQVSVN
+225 AIRSGRTQVNVT

-244 RVTLTGAV
+244 RVTLTGAA

-271 ASGGPNK
+271 AAGGPNK
-278 NGTYRN
+278 NGTYRK

-292 VVSTIDVYDFL
+292 VISTIDVYDFL

-341 ETVAGESLSDILR
+341 ETVPGESLSDILR

-359 TENAYSA
+359 TESAYSA
-366 KIKVLQTT
+366 KVKVLQTT

-392 PKGGDQYIVEPILE
+392 PKSGDQYIVEPILD
-406 RFSNRVSVLG
+406 RFANRISVLG
-416 AVFRPGIFGLEPG
+416 AVFRPGIFGLAPG

-450 GMINRLKADNT
+450 GIINRLKADNT
-461 AELINFNV
+461 SELINFNV
-469 RDILAGTAAD
+469 RDVLAGTAAD

-490 ASIFDLRDEYK
+490 SSIFDLRDEYK

-523 DVIQK
+523 DLIQK

-538 ARVEIARRIQNLD
+538 ARVEIARRIKNLD
-551 VTDHRSSKTIL
+551 VTDHRSSQTVL
-562 VDIKDGMLTDPN
+562 VDIKDGVLTDPN

-580 DVISIL
+580 DVISVL

-600 GEVLYPGFYTIARE
+600 GEVLYPGYYTIMRE

-629 PYAYTEGASLKRTGM
+629 TYAYTEGASLKRTGM
-644 SKLKEQ
+644 SKLKAA
-650 EKKEKE
+650 EKKEQE
-656 RLKKELEKDRFD
+656 RLKKELEKDRLD
-668 EDGNQKDSSL
+668 EEGNPKDTSL
-678 DKDAEK
+678 DQDTER
-684 DADKDNDGSKAKS
+684 NYDGTKAKS

-707 MSASDIEP
+707 TSDSDIEP

-761 PNNVVYVKGKN
+761 PNNVVYVKGKS
-772 LKYYINQAGGFT
+772 LKYYVNQAGGFT

-797 NGAVKGKDGGYPD
+797 NGAVKGKDGGYPE

-818 VPKRAPREKL
+818 VPKRAPRERL

>member
-1 MPTYRM
+1 M
-7 KRIILWLC
+7 
-15 IAGFVGTV
+15 GTV

-65 QGVSAI
+65 QGVSAV

-81 TIKRKKQQPD
+81 NIKRKKQQPNPS
-91 QLKGRT
+91 QG
-97 NSTANNR
+97 SSSQSR
-104 NNGRQVEGYSN
+104 NTRSSGRQVDGYSN
-115 TDSLQR
+115 ADSLQN
-121 KQLNKRDSVENE
+121 KQTNRRDSTDNE

-139 FGSDLFKNN
+139 FGSDLFRNN

-206 LSVAAAKSKIEQR
+206 LSIAAAKSKIEQR

-225 ALRSGRTQVSVN
+225 AIRSGRTQVSVN

-244 RVTLTGAV
+244 RVTLTGAA

-271 ASGGPNK
+271 AAGGPNK
-278 NGTYRN
+278 NGTYRK

-341 ETVAGESLSDILR
+341 ETVPGESLSDILR

-366 KIKVLQTT
+366 KVKVLQTT

-392 PKGGDQYIVEPILE
+392 PKSGDQYIVEPILD
-406 RFSNRVSVLG
+406 RFANRISVLG

-429 MTLKQVLE
+429 MTLKQLLE

-450 GMINRLKADNT
+450 GIINRLKADNT
-461 AELINFNV
+461 SELINFNV
-469 RDILAGTAAD
+469 RDVLAGTAAD

-490 ASIFDLRDEYK
+490 SSIFDLRDEYK

-523 DVIQK
+523 DLIQK
-528 AGGLTEAAKN
+528 AGGLTEGAKN
-538 ARVEIARRIQNLD
+538 ARVEIARRIKNLD
-551 VTDHRSSKTIL
+551 VTDHRSSNTIL
-562 VDIKDGMLTDPN
+562 VDIKEGVLADPN

-600 GEVLYPGFYTIARE
+600 GEVLYPGFYTISRE
-614 DERISDIIKRAGGLT
+614 DERISDIIQRAGGLT
-629 PYAYTEGASLKRTGM
+629 PYAYTEGASLKRTGI
-644 SKLKEQ
+644 SKLNAA
-650 EKKEKE
+650 EKKEKD
-656 RLKKELEKDRFD
+656 RLKKELERERLD
-668 EDGNQKDSSL
+668 EEGNQKDTSL
-678 DKDAEK
+678 DQDTER
-684 DADKDNDGSKAKS
+684 NYDGTKAKS

-707 MSASDIEP
+707 TSESDIEP

-772 LKYYINQAGGFT
+772 LKYYVNQAGGFT

-797 NGAVKGKDGGYPD
+797 NGSVKGKAGGYPE

-818 VPKRAPREKL
+818 VPKRAPRERMSAQGWVGL
-828 SSQAWIGI
+828 

-841 STLAIIISLFK
+841 SLAAIIVSLLR

>member
-1 MPTYRM
+1 M

-65 QGVSAI
+65 QGISAV

-81 TIKRKKQQPD
+81 NIKRKKQQPNPS
-91 QLKGRT
+91 QV
-97 NSTANNR
+97 SSSQSR
-104 NNGRQVEGYSN
+104 NTRSNGRQVDGYSN
-115 TDSLQR
+115 ADSLQN
-121 KQLNKRDSVENE
+121 KQTNRRDSMENE

-206 LSVAAAKSKIEQR
+206 LSIAAAKSKIEQR

-225 ALRSGRTQVSVN
+225 AIRSGRTQVNVT

-244 RVTLTGAV
+244 RVTLTGAA

-271 ASGGPNK
+271 AAGGPNK
-278 NGTYRN
+278 NGTYRK

-292 VVSTIDVYDFL
+292 VISTIDVYDFL

-341 ETVAGESLSDILR
+341 ETVPGESLSDILR

-366 KIKVLQTT
+366 KVKVLQTT

-392 PKGGDQYIVEPILE
+392 PKSGDQYIVEPILD
-406 RFSNRVSVLG
+406 RFANRISVLG
-416 AVFRPGIFGLEPG
+416 AVFRPGIFGLAPG

-450 GMINRLKADNT
+450 GIINRLKADNT
-461 AELINFNV
+461 SELINFNV

-490 ASIFDLRDEYK
+490 SSIFDLRDEYK

-523 DVIQK
+523 DLIQK
-528 AGGLTEAAKN
+528 AGGLTEGAKN
-538 ARVEIARRIQNLD
+538 ARIEIARRINNLD
-551 VTDHRSSKTIL
+551 VTDHRSSQTVL
-562 VDIKDGMLTDPN
+562 VDIKDGVLTDPN

-580 DVISIL
+580 DVISVL

-600 GEVLYPGFYTIARE
+600 GEVLYPGYYTIMRE

-629 PYAYTEGASLKRTGM
+629 TYAYTEGASLKRTGM
-644 SKLKEQ
+644 SKLKAA
-650 EKKEKE
+650 EKKEQE
-656 RLKKELEKDRFD
+656 RLKKELEKDRLD
-668 EDGNQKDSSL
+668 EEGNPKDTSL
-678 DKDAEK
+678 DQDTER
-684 DADKDNDGSKAKS
+684 NYDGTKAKS

-707 MSASDIEP
+707 TSDSDIEP

-761 PNNVVYVKGKN
+761 PNNVVYVKGKS
-772 LKYYINQAGGFT
+772 LKYYVNQAGGFT

-797 NGAVKGKDGGYPD
+797 NGAVKGKDGGYPE

-818 VPKRAPREKL
+818 VPKRAPRERL